1 VGATYCTTGGRS
13 NTMDVPVVV
22 SYSAAESE
30 NDQEVFNEHLGIKI
44 YKLCIKLYNT

>member
-13 NTMDVPVVV
+13 NTMDVPVMV

-30 NDQEVFNEHLGIKI
+30 NDQEVFNEH
-44 YKLCIKLYNT
+44 